1 MKKLTILTMAV
12 AGIILAGCTEFL
24 NIRPEGTTT
33 SEGLDYA
40 NADNIIKP
48 VSAAYAQL
56 RSYNCSAFPFIGCL
70 EVTSDD
76 ADKGSTPEDG
86 ASMKELQTFTY
97 GASNELI
104 LAQWTGWYDVVS
116 AANNVLD
123 QMEQFKKEL
132 QLEENLAVVE
142 QCIGDAKFIRAYAY
156 FYLVRMW
163 GNIPLVDKTM
173 SASELASL
181 QQKTPAQI
189 YEFIEADLQDAI
201 DRLPSSWPRTYISR
215 ANKYTA
221 MAYKAKVHLYQGE
234 YDQAASLCDAIIAS
248 GKYALMP
255 DFRYVFSMEGE
266 NCQESVFEI
275 ESSALG
281 KTTGDAAYSEYA
293 YHQGPRNNTPSTMQ
307 GWGFCTPSES
317 LVAFLTAR
325 GDTERMATTLLYR
338 GSTTPEGDY
347 ISEKCPN
354 PIYNGKVYTPST
366 YNKWNNNGYGY
377 DHNLRAMR
385 YSEVLLMYAEALARG
400 AAPGTQSG
408 FTAATALDMV
418 RSRVGLESTEPSLDN
433 ILDERRAELAL
444 EEDRF
449 LDLIRTGRAA
459 EVLAPL
465 GYIEGKNNLF
475 PIPAT
480 QLQLNTNL
488 HQNPNYL

>member
-1 MKKLTILTMAV
+1 MKKTIILAIAA
-12 AGIILAGCTEFL
+12 AGMILAGCADFL

-33 SEGLDYA
+33 SEGLDYT
-40 NADNIIKP
+40 NPENIFKP

-97 GASNELI
+97 GDANELI
-104 LAQWTGWYDVVS
+104 LAQWTGWYDLVS
-116 AANNVLD
+116 AANNALD
-123 QMEQFKKEL
+123 QMETFKKEL
-132 QLEENLAVVE
+132 QSEENIAIAE
-142 QCIGDAKFIRAYAY
+142 QCIGDAKFLRAYAY

-163 GNIPLVDKTM
+163 GNIPVVDKTM
-173 SASELASL
+173 TATELASL
-181 QQKTPAQI
+181 KQKTPAQV

-201 DRLPSSWPRTYISR
+201 DRLPASWPRAYISR

-234 YDQAASLCDAIIAS
+234 YDQAATLCDEVIAS

-255 DFRYVFSMEGE
+255 DFRYVFSMDGE

-293 YHQGPRNNTPSTMQ
+293 YHQGPRNNTPSNMQ
-307 GWGFCTPSES
+307 GWGFCTPSNS
-317 LVAFLTAR
+317 LIQFLTER
-325 GDTERMATTLLYR
+325 GDKIRMATTLLYS
-338 GSTTPEGDY
+338 GTTTPEGDY
-347 ISEKCPN
+347 ILETCPN
-354 PIYNGKVYTPST
+354 PVYNGKVYTPSS

-400 AAPGTQSG
+400 AKPGTKSG
-408 FTAATALDMV
+408 YTAQDALDMV
-418 RSRVGLESTEPSLDN
+418 RNRAGLASVAPTVDN
-433 ILDERRAELAL
+433 ILNERRAELAL

-449 LDLIRTGRAA
+449 LDLIRTGKASECLSA
-459 EVLAPL
+459 L
-465 GYIEGKNNLF
+465 GYTEGKNNLF

-480 QLQLNTNL
+480 QRQLNTNL
-488 HQNPNYL
+488 VQNPNY

>member
-1 MKKLTILTMAV
+1 MKKILLFILPLALTLT
-12 AGIILAGCTEFL
+12 GCVDFL
-24 NIRPEGTTT
+24 NVRPEGTAT
-33 SEGLDYA
+33 SEGMDYT
-40 NADNIIKP
+40 NPENIIKP

-86 ASMKELQTFTY
+86 ASMKELQLFGY
-97 GASNELI
+97 GSSNELI

-123 QMEQFKKEL
+123 QMETFKQNLKA
-132 QLEENLAVVE
+132 EENLATVE
-142 QCIGDAKFIRAYAY
+142 QCIGDAKFLRAYAY

-163 GNIPLVDKTM
+163 GNIPLIDKTM
-173 SASELASL
+173 TASELASL
-181 QQKTPAQI
+181 QQKTPAEI
-189 YEFIEADLQDAI
+189 YTFIENDLQDAI
-201 DRLPSSWPRTYISR
+201 DRLPGSWPRTYISR

-234 YDQAASLCDAIIAS
+234 YQQAADLCDQVIAS
-248 GKYALMP
+248 GKYSLMP
-255 DFRYVFSMEGE
+255 SFRYVFSMEGE
-266 NCQESVFEI
+266 NCAESIFEI
-275 ESSALG
+275 ESSTLG
-281 KTTGDAAYSEYA
+281 KTTGEAAYSEYA
-293 YHQGPRNNTPSTMQ
+293 YHQGPRNNTPANMQ
-307 GWGFCTPSES
+307 GWGFCVPSES
-317 LVAFLTAR
+317 LIQFLTDR
-325 GDTERMATTLLYR
+325 GDTERIATTLLYS
-338 GSTTPEGDY
+338 GTTTPEGDP
-347 ISEKCPN
+347 IAATCPN
-354 PIYNGKVYTPST
+354 PVYNGKVYTPSF

-400 AAPGTQSG
+400 AQPGAKSG
-408 FTAATALDMV
+408 YSAQTALDMV
-418 RSRVGLESTEPSLDN
+418 RSRVGLDPVAPTVDN

-449 LDLIRTGRAA
+449 LDLVRTGRAV
-459 EVLAPL
+459 EYLGGL
-465 GYIEGKNNLF
+465 GYQEGKNNLF

-488 HQNPNYL
+488 KQNPNYL